1 MQITEQN
8 FEQSVR
14 EFNDLAF
21 AMMYRKLSAKDAARY
36 EELLAALE
44 AIRG

>member
-8 FEQSVR
+8 VEQIVR

-21 AMMYRKLSAKDAARY
+21 AMVCRPLSAKDTARY
-36 EELLAALE
+36 NELLAALE
-44 AIRG
+44 SIEA